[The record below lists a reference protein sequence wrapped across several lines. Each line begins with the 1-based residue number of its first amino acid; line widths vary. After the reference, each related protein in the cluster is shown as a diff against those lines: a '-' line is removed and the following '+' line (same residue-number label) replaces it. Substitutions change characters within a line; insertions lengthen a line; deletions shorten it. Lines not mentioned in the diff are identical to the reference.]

1 MDLPRR
7 SQRKDI
13 SPLLR
18 VLGDYTN
25 AFQQSSDAVPS
36 AMRSERARSDAFH
49 LRFRRVEL
57 ALRCELSDSACK
69 ETRAKRAWSAHTEP
83 DLNTKIAKDAKF
95 QTIPIFAFLRGPSR
109 SPRQNSELLNHRGRR
124 ERREKQFFRIF
135 SALSAVIPNRT

>member
-95 QTIPIFAFLRGPSR
+95 QTNRIFAFLRVLCV
-109 SPRQNSELLNHRGRR
+109 Q
-124 ERREKQFFRIF
+124 
-135 SALSAVIPNRT
+135 IPDS

>member
-83 DLNTKIAKDAKF
+83 DLNTKIAKERDD
-95 QTIPIFAFLRGPSR
+95 QRTIRMATGYIVRVGSR
-109 SPRQNSELLNHRGRR
+109 RDISLSPKNGT
-124 ERREKQFFRIF
+124 
-135 SALSAVIPNRT
+135 AA